1 MTRER
6 TIEEVKNFCEVM
18 GDLDDSED
26 ADELKLQWH
35 RGYTTAMQAV
45 VYWINHPEVVMAPIS
60 TYNKGVGLE

>member
-1 MTRER
+1 MGHER
-6 TIEEVKNFCEVM
+6 TVQEVKNFCEVM

-45 VYWINHPEVVMAPIS
+45 VYWINHPEVVMVPLSAYKKES
-60 TYNKGVGLE
+60 GLE